1 MADSTGDK
9 PADDCSSMQQDFLRA
24 FRKHLEDSAR
34 IDNLDNRVT
43 ELKKEHDEFREKF
56 TDFMEKLQPVHEAY
70 LKGMTLKSK
79 FGTFAIGYVVLMA
92 LFPQISPSSIISVIK
107 LLL

>member
-1 MADSTGDK
+1 MADTTEGK
-9 PADDCSSMQQDFLRA
+9 PKDDCASMQEDFLRA

-43 ELKKEHDEFREKF
+43 ELKKEHDEFRKTF
-56 TDFMEKLQPVHEAY
+56 TGFMEKLEPVHAAY
-70 LKGMTLKSK
+70 LKGMTLKAK
-79 FGTFAIGYVVLMA
+79 IGNIAIAYVVISII
-92 LFPQISPSSIISVIK
+92 FPQFSPSAIISAIK

>member
-1 MADSTGDK
+1 MADTTEGK
-9 PADDCSSMQQDFLRA
+9 PKDDCASMQEDFLRA

-43 ELKKEHDEFREKF
+43 ELKKEHDEFRDKF
-56 TDFMEKLQPVHEAY
+56 TSFMEKLQPVHDAY

-79 FGTFAIGYVVLMA
+79 AGSIAIGYVVLMA
-92 LFPQISPSSIISVIK
+92 LFPQLSPSSIISVVK

>member
-1 MADSTGDK
+1 MAGTTDEK
-9 PADDCSSMQQDFLRA
+9 PLDDCVGMQQDFLRA

-43 ELKKEHDEFREKF
+43 ELKKEHDEFRQKF
-56 TDFMEKLQPVHEAY
+56 TDFMEKLQPVHDAY

-79 FGTFAIGYVVLMA
+79 FGTFAMIYIVVMS
-92 LFPQISPSSIISVIK
+92 LFPQLSPSSIISVIK

>member
-1 MADSTGDK
+1 MADSTGEK
-9 PADDCSSMQQDFLRA
+9 VQDDCANMQQDFLRA

-43 ELKKEHDEFREKF
+43 ELKKEHDEFRDKF
-56 TDFMEKLQPVHEAY
+56 TSFMEKLQPVHDAY

-79 FGTFAIGYVVLMA
+79 AGTIAIGYVILMA
-92 LFPQISPSSIISVIK
+92 LFPQLSPSSIISVIK

>member
-1 MADSTGDK
+1 MAGLTEEKSQ
-9 PADDCSSMQQDFLRA
+9 DDCANMQQDFLRA

-34 IDNLDNRVT
+34 IDNLDTRVT

-79 FGTFAIGYVVLMA
+79 FGTFAIVYVVLMA
-92 LFPQISPSSIISVIK
+92 LFPQLSPSSIISVVK
-107 LLL
+107 VLL

>member
-1 MADSTGDK
+1 MADLTGEK
-9 PADDCSSMQQDFLRA
+9 AQDDCSTMQQDFLRA

-79 FGTFAIGYVVLMA
+79 FGTIAIAYVIIMA
-92 LFPQISPSSIISVIK
+92 LFPQLSPSSLISVIK